1 MHRLTRF
8 AVLAAALVFLVG
20 RMSDA
25 AQRNPM
31 SAHDFEFQSID
42 GAPLPMAGFRGKA
55 VLLVNT
61 ASQCGYTP
69 QYEGLQAL
77 WETYRARGLVVLG
90 VPSND
95 FGAQEPGTSAEIKD
109 FCETSFSVD
118 FPLTEKQA
126 VIGGKAHPLYKW
138 LAQELGEGAMP
149 RWNFHKFLIGP
160 DGQPAAV
167 FPTAVAP
174 NAPQVI
180 KAIEAALPKS

>member
-1 MHRLTRF
+1 MHRLIKF
-8 AVLAAALVFLVG
+8 AALALAAVLTAGAG
-20 RMSDA
+20 P
-25 AQRNPM
+25 AQRKAM
-31 SAHDFEFQSID
+31 SAYDFEFQSID
-42 GAPLPMAGFRGKA
+42 GARLPMAEFRGKA

-77 WETYRARGLVVLG
+77 WEKYRDRGLVVLG

-95 FGAQEPGTSAEIKD
+95 FGGQEPGTSAEIKD

-118 FPLTEKQA
+118 FPLTEKQV

-138 LAQELGEGAMP
+138 LAGELGEGAMP
-149 RWNFHKFLIGP
+149 RWNFHKFLLGP
-160 DGQPAAV
+160 DGEPAAV
-167 FPTAVAP
+167 FPTAVEP